1 MSSGNH
7 QKKTYLCIRITNK
20 SSKTAFKCRLRE
32 TFWDAVK
39 GLGNPNESF
48 LNFLETIMQIY
59 DEFFPKTNSKIISN
73 NKGNP
78 WITKGIAK
86 CSKFE
91 QKLYEKSL
99 KNPLIQNEKIYKDY
113 RKPFE
118 TITIKSKRKYYS
130 ENLRQFQVDAKKNG
144 EL

>member
-78 WITKGIAK
+78 WITKVAPFFKVDDSAQILVITGQYLYMF
-86 CSKFE
+86 SMKF
-91 QKLYEKSL
+91 L
-99 KNPLIQNEKIYKDY
+99 ND
-113 RKPFE
+113 
-118 TITIKSKRKYYS
+118 
-130 ENLRQFQVDAKKNG
+130 
-144 EL
+144 